1 MSKEN
6 LEYLQHAKS
15 HGVYGPSADKVR
27 PGDLYVERCAH
38 LNRFFVILSVQYMTT
53 RNGANDRI
61 VTAFAFEGD
70 KFIEHSRFWVGDL
83 IEKMST

>member
-27 PGDLYVERCAH
+27 PGDLYIERRVH
-38 LNRFFVILSVQYMTT
+38 LNRFFVITSVQYMST
-53 RNGANDRI
+53 RGDTADRI
-61 VTAFAFEGD
+61 VTAFVFEGD
-70 KFIEHSRFWVGDL
+70 KFIEHSRFWVRDL